1 MTELEPLHLTAFSDD
16 PEGGNPAGVILDARG
31 KSDDE
36 LQAIAAELGYSE
48 TAFLY
53 PVADNDAAYAIR
65 YFSPVGEVDFCGH
78 ATIAAGVALGREHG
92 DGLFE
97 LSSKVGLIPVDVT
110 VVGRQAV
117 ATMTTPAA
125 SSEPLDE
132 DLLDDLLEALD
143 WEHDDLDPRF
153 VPTIAHAGTFHP
165 VLVADS
171 RARLAELDYD
181 YDDLLELMEVNDWLT
196 IQLVYPKDGDPHQRT
211 WYSRNPAPTI
221 GMYEDAATG
230 TAAAAFGAFL
240 RDYGIAGS
248 GDHIT
253 VLQGDEMGRPSSIMV
268 TIGGSTMRVSGTAV
282 DL

>member
-1 MTELEPLHLTAFSDD
+1 MSEREPLHLTAFSED
-16 PEGGNPAGVILDARG
+16 PEGGNPAGVVMDARG

-53 PVADNDAAYAIR
+53 PVADDDSAYAIR
-65 YFSPVGEVDFCGH
+65 YFSPVSEVDFCGH

-117 ATMTTPAA
+117 ATLTTPAA

-143 WEHDDLDPRF
+143 WEYDDLDPRF
-153 VPTIAHAGTFHP
+153 VPTLAHAGTFHP
-165 VLVADS
+165 VLVAES
-171 RARLAELDYD
+171 RHRLGALDYD
-181 YDDLLELMEVNDWLT
+181 FDDLRELMEANDWLT

-221 GMYEDAATG
+221 GVYEDAATG

-240 RDYGIAGS
+240 RDYGVAGA

-253 VLQGDEMGRPSSIMV
+253 ILQGDDMGRPSSIML
-268 TIGGSTMRVSGTAV
+268 TIGGANMRISGTAV
-282 DL
+282 EL

>member
-1 MTELEPLHLTAFSDD
+1 MIDREPLHLTAFSDD
-16 PEGGNPAGVILDARG
+16 PEGGNPAGVVLDARG
-31 KSDDE
+31 LSDDE
-36 LQAIAAELGYSE
+36 LQAVATELGYSE

-53 PVADNDAAYAIR
+53 PVADDEAAYAIR
-65 YFSPVGEVDFCGH
+65 YFSPISEVDFCGH

-110 VVGRQAV
+110 VVGKHAV

-125 SSEPLDE
+125 TSEPLDE
-132 DLLDDLLEALD
+132 DVLDALLAALD
-143 WEHDDLDPRF
+143 WEYDDLDPRF
-153 VPTIAHAGTFHP
+153 VPSVAHAGTFHP

-171 RARLAELDYD
+171 RHRLRELDYD
-181 YDDLLELMEVNDWLT
+181 YDDLLELMEEHDWLT

-253 VLQGDEMGRPSSIMV
+253 VLQGDDMGRPSSIMV
-268 TIGGSTMRVSGTAV
+268 TIGGSHMRVSGTAV